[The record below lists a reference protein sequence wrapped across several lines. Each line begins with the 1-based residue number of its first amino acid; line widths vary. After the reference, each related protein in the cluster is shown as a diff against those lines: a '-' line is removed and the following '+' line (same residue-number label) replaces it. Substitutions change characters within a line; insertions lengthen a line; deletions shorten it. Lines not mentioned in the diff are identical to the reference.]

1 MLSSMRIQVPG
12 SAGEEH
18 GLVPS
23 SEQQGAGDAG
33 FGADARAWRGSAGAA
48 RGAGGEEPPLLV
60 LQPSQAAAM
69 LSSLARLS
77 HRDDAA
83 CAAVAR
89 EMQRAVRSSPEQV
102 RGHGRVAAGW
112 WQRGCGIVF
121 AYSLATHCLSA
132 CSRCTLCDGSIGGSI
147 LILIACN
154 QGVTC

>member
-23 SEQQGAGDAG
+23 SEHQGAGDAG
-33 FGADARAWRGSAGAA
+33 FGAGTRAWRGSAGAA
-48 RGAGGEEPPLLV
+48 GRVRGEELPLLV

-89 EMQRAVRSSPEQV
+89 EMRRAVRSSPEQV
-102 RGHGRVAAGW
+102 SRHGQDAAG
-112 WQRGCGIVF
+112 
-121 AYSLATHCLSA
+121 
-132 CSRCTLCDGSIGGSI
+132 
-147 LILIACN
+147 
-154 QGVTC
+154 